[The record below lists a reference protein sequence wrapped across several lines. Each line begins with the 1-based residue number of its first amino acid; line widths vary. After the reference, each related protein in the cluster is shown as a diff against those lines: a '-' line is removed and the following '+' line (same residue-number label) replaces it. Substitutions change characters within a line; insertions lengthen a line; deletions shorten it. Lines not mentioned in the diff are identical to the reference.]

1 MGSWAASCFKSF
13 LDDFLPQ
20 DGDFPA
26 MVVPEDLWSDLG
38 KLRLSAKG
46 KISSYKVIRYWDMW
60 ENVKVCSLR
69 YCMKWHERI
78 HAQLTEWTNESMNQ
92 RSKVWNELVSR
103 SINNS
108 KNQWFSEPMTEW
120 IGEPMNQWINESM
133 KMNLWVRFA
142 ARSRAN
148 AFCHSRLQTR
158 IAGASHRPNR
168 PTFAQRDNGNGSA
181 LLRTWWLLMI
191 FFFKSTSRYNLVHF
205 ADLIF
210 QKCSERHIFFNS
222 FEGEIELLLQCGAHF
237 ADLIFQKC
245 SERQS
250 FFRTVLKSISSSRHS
265 PVHFLTITSPDQDPK
280 PQKPVSWPASELLHF
295 PATWWWVVDMVMWL
309 TWWCEC

>member
-120 IGEPMNQWINESM
+120 IGEPMNQWKWSCE
-133 KMNLWVRFA
+133 F
-142 ARSRAN
+142 
-148 AFCHSRLQTR
+148 
-158 IAGASHRPNR
+158 
-168 PTFAQRDNGNGSA
+168 A
-181 LLRTWWLLMI
+181 LLHAAAPMRFVTAGC
-191 FFFKSTSRYNLVHF
+191 KH
-205 ADLIF
+205 A
-210 QKCSERHIFFNS
+210 
-222 FEGEIELLLQCGAHF
+222 
-237 ADLIFQKC
+237 
-245 SERQS
+245 
-250 FFRTVLKSISSSRHS
+250 
-265 PVHFLTITSPDQDPK
+265 
-280 PQKPVSWPASELLHF
+280 
-295 PATWWWVVDMVMWL
+295 
-309 TWWCEC
+309 